1 MGTIRCF
8 SLGPTINA
16 TASAIVPSLKRRSS
30 LLEPQSDWN
39 LATASFCE
47 TGRTNQ
53 HGPTKKMYIISN
65 YILWGRT
72 ELDEAQTLGGIEDKP
87 DCQAVAFGVV
97 EGVDRR

>member
-1 MGTIRCF
+1 
-8 SLGPTINA
+8 
-16 TASAIVPSLKRRSS
+16 
-30 LLEPQSDWN
+30 
-39 LATASFCE
+39 
-47 TGRTNQ
+47 
-53 HGPTKKMYIISN
+53 MYIISN